1 MLEAELFFAN
11 MLFQHGE
18 VAITV
23 SHALGSVA
31 ALLVV
36 VVFTDKQ
43 NSTDGG
49 GHNKKKIKQT
59 FGHRYFLMKRE
70 DKKNEF

>member
-1 MLEAELFFAN
+1 

-18 VAITV
+18 VAVAV
-23 SHALGSVA
+23 SHALGAVA

-36 VVFTDKQ
+36 VAFVDKQ

-49 GHNKKKIKQT
+49 GHKKKKIKQA
-59 FGHRYFLMKRE
+59 FRHRYFLMKRE